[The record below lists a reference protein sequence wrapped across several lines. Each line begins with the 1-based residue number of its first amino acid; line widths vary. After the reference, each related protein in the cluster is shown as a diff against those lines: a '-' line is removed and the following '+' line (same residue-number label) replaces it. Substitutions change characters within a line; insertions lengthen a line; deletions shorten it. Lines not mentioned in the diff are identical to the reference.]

1 MTNGPIVACRD
12 GRDKLCWSAVQRG
25 PQSGQT
31 TLSGLGG
38 RRDHTG
44 VPEITVHQCV
54 GIMQLHR
61 YTGRGEQ
68 LGVPGTVVT
77 QATDRGQTQP

>member
-1 MTNGPIVACRD
+1 MVACRE
-12 GRDKLCWSAVQRG
+12 GRGKLCWSAVQRG

-31 TLSGLGG
+31 TLRGLGG

-44 VPEITVHQCV
+44 VPEITVHQCF
-54 GIMQLHR
+54 GIVQLHR

-68 LGVPGTVVT
+68 LGVAGTVVT
-77 QATDRGQTQP
+77 QRVVAGGSMTSSGQ